1 MELKIYNPQEDGF
14 LQSIDWNFE
23 DLKAEITQ
31 KSNEYMNLVYSDDQ
45 IKEAKKDRASLNK
58 LISALEAKRKEIKKQ
73 VMIPY
78 EDFEKKEKELVSII
92 QQAVDNIDSQIKG
105 YEEGLRQEKL
115 KKVKE
120 IYKEAIGDLDRT
132 VPLKRI
138 FKDSWLNAST
148 TLKSIKEEIAAIY
161 AKVDADLKV
170 INKESSTYSYE
181 MKEEYLKTFD
191 LSAAMAKKQEL
202 EETARKK
209 ALFEEQKRKEA
220 EERERKLQEEA
231 AMVEQAGKPAA
242 AEIMPAPMDEPA
254 AAAPEPV
261 SPAAAE
267 APVVRRKRVVIA
279 ITANENQFGYLN
291 QVLSTLSKNAEKVEI
306 ISKEEI

>member
-14 LQSIDWNFE
+14 LKSIDWNFE

-45 IKEAKKDRASLNK
+45 IKEAKKDRAALNK

-78 EDFEKKEKELVSII
+78 EDFEKKEKELVGII
-92 QQAVDNIDSQIKG
+92 RQAVENIDSQIKG

-120 IYKEAIGDLDRT
+120 IYKEVIGDLDRT
-132 VPLKRI
+132 VPFERI
-138 FKDSWLNAST
+138 FRDAWLNAST
-148 TLKSIKEEIAAIY
+148 TLKSVKEEIAAIY

-220 EERERKLQEEA
+220 EERERKLREEA
-231 AMVEQAGKPAA
+231 ARVEQAGKPAA
-242 AEIMPAPMDEPA
+242 AEIMAEPMDEPEVA
-254 AAAPEPV
+254 ASEPV
-261 SPAAAE
+261 SPA
-267 APVVRRKRVVIA
+267 VRRKRVVIA
-279 ITANENQFGYLN
+279 ITANENQFEYLN

>member
-45 IKEAKKDRASLNK
+45 IKEAKKDRASFNK

-78 EDFEKKEKELVSII
+78 EDFEKKEKELVGII
-92 QQAVDNIDSQIKG
+92 RQAVDNIDSQIKG

-120 IYKEAIGDLDRT
+120 IYKESIGDLDRT
-132 VPLKRI
+132 VPLERI

-209 ALFEEQKRKEA
+209 ALFEEQKQKEA
-220 EERERKLQEEA
+220 EERERRLREEA
-231 AMVEQAGKPAA
+231 AMVERAGKPA
-242 AEIMPAPMDEPA
+242 AEIMPAPMEEPE

-267 APVVRRKRVVIA
+267 APVVRKKRVVIA

>member
-23 DLKAEITQ
+23 DLKAEIAQ

-78 EDFEKKEKELVSII
+78 EDFEKKEKELVGII
-92 QQAVDNIDSQIKG
+92 RQAVDNIDSQIKG

-120 IYKEAIGDLDRT
+120 IYKESIGDLDRT
-132 VPLKRI
+132 VPLERI

-148 TLKSIKEEIAAIY
+148 TLKSIKEEIVAIY

-220 EERERKLQEEA
+220 EERERKLREEA
-231 AMVEQAGKPAA
+231 AMVERAGKPAA
-242 AEIMPAPMDEPA
+242 TEIMPAPMDEPA
-254 AAAPEPV
+254 AAPEPV
-261 SPAAAE
+261 SPAAA
-267 APVVRRKRVVIA
+267 APTVRRKRVVIA

>member
-45 IKEAKKDRASLNK
+45 IKEAKKDRAALNK

-78 EDFEKKEKELVSII
+78 EDFEKKEKELVGII
-92 QQAVDNIDSQIKG
+92 RQAVDNIDSQIKG

-120 IYKEAIGDLDRT
+120 IYKESIGDLDRT
-132 VPLKRI
+132 VPLERI

-220 EERERKLQEEA
+220 EERERKLREEA
-231 AMVEQAGKPAA
+231 AMVERAGKPAA

-254 AAAPEPV
+254 AAPEPV
-261 SPAAAE
+261 SPAAE
-267 APVVRRKRVVIA
+267 APTVRKKRVVIA

>member
-45 IKEAKKDRASLNK
+45 IKEAKKDRAALNK

-78 EDFEKKEKELVSII
+78 EDFEKKEKELVGII
-92 QQAVDNIDSQIKG
+92 RQAVDNIDSQIKG

-120 IYKEAIGDLDRT
+120 IYKESIGDLDRA
-132 VPLKRI
+132 VPLERI

-161 AKVDADLKV
+161 VKVDADLKV

-220 EERERKLQEEA
+220 EERERKLREEA
-231 AMVEQAGKPAA
+231 ARVEQAGKPAA
-242 AEIMPAPMDEPA
+242 AEIMAAPMDEPEVA
-254 AAAPEPV
+254 ASEPV
-261 SPAAAE
+261 SPA
-267 APVVRRKRVVIA
+267 VRRKRVVIA
-279 ITANENQFGYLN
+279 ITANENQFKYLN

>member
-1 MELKIYNPQEDGF
+1 MELKIYNPREDGF

-45 IKEAKKDRASLNK
+45 IKEAKKDRAALNK

-78 EDFEKKEKELVSII
+78 EDFEKKEKELVGII
-92 QQAVDNIDSQIKG
+92 RQAVDNIDSQIKG

-120 IYKEAIGDLDRT
+120 IYKESIGDLDRT
-132 VPLKRI
+132 VPLERI

-220 EERERKLQEEA
+220 EERERRLREEA
-231 AMVEQAGKPAA
+231 AMVERAGKPAA

-254 AAAPEPV
+254 AAPEPV
-261 SPAAAE
+261 SPAAE
-267 APVVRRKRVVIA
+267 APTVRKKRVVIA

-306 ISKEEI
+306 ISKEEF

>member
-23 DLKAEITQ
+23 DLKAEIAQ

-45 IKEAKKDRASLNK
+45 IKEAKKDRAALNK
-58 LISALEAKRKEIKKQ
+58 LISALETKRKEIKKQ
-73 VMIPY
+73 VMVPY
-78 EDFEKKEKELVSII
+78 EDFEKKEKELVGII
-92 QQAVDNIDSQIKG
+92 RQAVDNIDSQIKG

-132 VPLKRI
+132 VPLERI

-191 LSAAMAKKQEL
+191 LSAAMAKQHER
-202 EETARKK
+202 EETARKN
-209 ALFEEQKRKEA
+209 ALFEEQ
-220 EERERKLQEEA
+220 
-231 AMVEQAGKPAA
+231 
-242 AEIMPAPMDEPA
+242 
-254 AAAPEPV
+254 
-261 SPAAAE
+261 
-267 APVVRRKRVVIA
+267 
-279 ITANENQFGYLN
+279 
-291 QVLSTLSKNAEKVEI
+291 
-306 ISKEEI
+306 

>member
-23 DLKAEITQ
+23 DLKAEIAQ

-45 IKEAKKDRASLNK
+45 IKEAKKDRAALNK

-78 EDFEKKEKELVSII
+78 EDFEKKEKELVGII
-92 QQAVDNIDSQIKG
+92 RQAVDNIDSQIKG

-120 IYKEAIGDLDRT
+120 IYKESIGDLDRT
-132 VPLKRI
+132 VPLERI
-138 FKDSWLNAST
+138 SKDSWLNAST

-170 INKESSTYSYE
+170 INKESSTYGYE

-220 EERERKLQEEA
+220 EERERRLREEA
-231 AMVEQAGKPAA
+231 AMVERAGKPA
-242 AEIMPAPMDEPA
+242 AEIMPAPMEEPE

-261 SPAAAE
+261 SPAAA

>member
-1 MELKIYNPQEDGF
+1 MP
-14 LQSIDWNFE
+14 
-23 DLKAEITQ
+23 
-31 KSNEYMNLVYSDDQ
+31 
-45 IKEAKKDRASLNK
+45 
-58 LISALEAKRKEIKKQ
+58 LE
-73 VMIPY
+73 
-78 EDFEKKEKELVSII
+78 
-92 QQAVDNIDSQIKG
+92 
-105 YEEGLRQEKL
+105 
-115 KKVKE
+115 
-120 IYKEAIGDLDRT
+120 
-132 VPLKRI
+132 RI

-148 TLKSIKEEIAAIY
+148 MLKSIKEEIAAIY

-170 INKESSTYSYE
+170 INKESSTYGYE

-209 ALFEEQKRKEA
+209 ALFEEQKQKEA
-220 EERERKLQEEA
+220 EERERKLREEA
-231 AMVEQAGKPAA
+231 ARVEQAGKPAA

-254 AAAPEPV
+254 A
-261 SPAAAE
+261 E
-267 APVVRRKRVVIA
+267 ASVVRRKRVVIA

>member
-1 MELKIYNPQEDGF
+1 
-14 LQSIDWNFE
+14 
-23 DLKAEITQ
+23 
-31 KSNEYMNLVYSDDQ
+31 
-45 IKEAKKDRASLNK
+45 
-58 LISALEAKRKEIKKQ
+58 
-73 VMIPY
+73 MIPY

-120 IYKEAIGDLDRT
+120 IYKESIGDLDRT

-242 AEIMPAPMDEPA
+242 AEIMPAPMEEPA

-261 SPAAAE
+261 SPAAA
-267 APVVRRKRVVIA
+267 APTVRRKRVVIA

>member
-23 DLKAEITQ
+23 DLKAEIAQ

-78 EDFEKKEKELVSII
+78 EDFEKKEKELVGII
-92 QQAVDNIDSQIKG
+92 RQAVDNIDSQIKG

-132 VPLKRI
+132 VPLERI

-209 ALFEEQKRKEA
+209 ALFEEQKQKEA
-220 EERERKLQEEA
+220 EERERRLREEA
-231 AMVEQAGKPAA
+231 AMVERAGKPA
-242 AEIMPAPMDEPA
+242 AEIMPAPMEEPE

-261 SPAAAE
+261 SPAAA

>member
-45 IKEAKKDRASLNK
+45 IKEAKKDRAALNK

-78 EDFEKKEKELVSII
+78 EDFEKKEKELVGII
-92 QQAVDNIDSQIKG
+92 RQAVDNIDSQIKG

-132 VPLKRI
+132 VPLERI

-170 INKESSTYSYE
+170 INKESSTYGYE

-209 ALFEEQKRKEA
+209 ALFEEQKQKEA
-220 EERERKLQEEA
+220 EERERKLREEA
-231 AMVEQAGKPAA
+231 GRPAA

-254 AAAPEPV
+254 AAAPELV

>member
-78 EDFEKKEKELVSII
+78 EDFEKKEKELVGII
-92 QQAVDNIDSQIKG
+92 RQAVDNIDSQIKG

-132 VPLKRI
+132 VPLERI

-209 ALFEEQKRKEA
+209 ALFEEQKQKEA
-220 EERERKLQEEA
+220 EERERRLREEA
-231 AMVEQAGKPAA
+231 AMVERAGKPA
-242 AEIMPAPMDEPA
+242 AEIMPAPMEEPEA
-254 AAAPEPV
+254 AEPEPV
-261 SPAAAE
+261 SPAAA

>member
-45 IKEAKKDRASLNK
+45 IKEAKKDRAALNK

-120 IYKEAIGDLDRT
+120 IYKESIGDLDRT

-191 LSAAMAKKQEL
+191 LSAAMAKK
-202 EETARKK
+202 TGVGRDS
-209 ALFEEQKRKEA
+209 QKESPVRGAEA
-220 EERERKLQEEA
+220 ERSRR
-231 AMVEQAGKPAA
+231 AGA
-242 AEIMPAPMDEPA
+242 
-254 AAAPEPV
+254 
-261 SPAAAE
+261 
-267 APVVRRKRVVIA
+267 
-279 ITANENQFGYLN
+279 
-291 QVLSTLSKNAEKVEI
+291 
-306 ISKEEI
+306 

>member
-1 MELKIYNPQEDGF
+1 M
-14 LQSIDWNFE
+14 
-23 DLKAEITQ
+23 
-31 KSNEYMNLVYSDDQ
+31 V
-45 IKEAKKDRASLNK
+45 
-58 LISALEAKRKEIKKQ
+58 
-73 VMIPY
+73 PY
-78 EDFEKKEKELVSII
+78 EDFEKKEKELVGII
-92 QQAVDNIDSQIKG
+92 RQAVDNIDSQIKG

-120 IYKEAIGDLDRT
+120 IYKEAIGDLDRA
-132 VPLKRI
+132 VPFEKI

-148 TLKSIKEEIAAIY
+148 TLKSIKEEITAIY

-170 INKESSTYSYE
+170 INKESSTYGYE
-181 MKEEYLKTFD
+181 MKEEYLRTFD

-209 ALFEEQKRKEA
+209 ALFEGQKRKEA
-220 EERERKLQEEA
+220 EERERKLREEA
-231 AMVEQAGKPAA
+231 TRVEQAGKPAA
-242 AEIMPAPMDEPA
+242 AEIMPAPMDGP

-261 SPAAAE
+261 APETTSPAAAG
-267 APVVRRKRVVIA
+267 APAVRRKRVVIA

-291 QVLSTLSKNAEKVEI
+291 KVLSTLSKNAEKVEI

>member
-14 LQSIDWNFE
+14 LKSIDWNFE

-45 IKEAKKDRASLNK
+45 IKEAKKDRAALNK

-78 EDFEKKEKELVSII
+78 EDFEKKEKELVGII
-92 QQAVDNIDSQIKG
+92 RQAVDNIDSQIKG

-132 VPLKRI
+132 VPLERI

-170 INKESSTYSYE
+170 INKESSTYGYE

-209 ALFEEQKRKEA
+209 ALFEEQKQKEA
-220 EERERKLQEEA
+220 EERERKLREEA
-231 AMVEQAGKPAA
+231 GRPAA

-254 AAAPEPV
+254 AAAPELV

>member
-73 VMIPY
+73 VMVPY
-78 EDFEKKEKELVSII
+78 EDFEKKEKELVGII

-170 INKESSTYSYE
+170 INKESSTYS
-181 MKEEYLKTFD
+181 
-191 LSAAMAKKQEL
+191 
-202 EETARKK
+202 
-209 ALFEEQKRKEA
+209 
-220 EERERKLQEEA
+220 
-231 AMVEQAGKPAA
+231 
-242 AEIMPAPMDEPA
+242 
-254 AAAPEPV
+254 
-261 SPAAAE
+261 
-267 APVVRRKRVVIA
+267 
-279 ITANENQFGYLN
+279 
-291 QVLSTLSKNAEKVEI
+291 
-306 ISKEEI
+306 

>member
-23 DLKAEITQ
+23 DLRAEIAQ
-31 KSNEYMNLVYSDDQ
+31 KSNEYMNLVYNDDQ

-78 EDFEKKEKELVSII
+78 EDFKKKEKELVGII
-92 QQAVDNIDSQIKG
+92 RQAVDNIDSQIKG

-132 VPLKRI
+132 VPLERI

-209 ALFEEQKRKEA
+209 ALFEEQKQKEA
-220 EERERKLQEEA
+220 EERERRLREEA
-231 AMVEQAGKPAA
+231 AMVERAGKPA
-242 AEIMPAPMDEPA
+242 AEIMPAPMEEPE

-261 SPAAAE
+261 SPAAA

>member
-23 DLKAEITQ
+23 DLKTEIAQ

-45 IKEAKKDRASLNK
+45 IKEAKKDRAALNK

-73 VMIPY
+73 VMVPY
-78 EDFEKKEKELVSII
+78 EDFEKKEKELVGII
-92 QQAVDNIDSQIKG
+92 WQAVDNIDRQIKG

-120 IYKEAIGDLDRT
+120 IYKEAIRDLDRA
-132 VPLKRI
+132 VPFERI

-148 TLKSIKEEIAAIY
+148 TLKSIKEEIVAVY
-161 AKVDADLKV
+161 MKVDADLKV

-220 EERERKLQEEA
+220 EEREHKLREEA
-231 AMVEQAGKPAA
+231 ARVEQAGKPAA
-242 AEIMPAPMDEPA
+242 TEIISGPMDESE
-254 AAAPEPV
+254 AAAPEAV
-261 SPAAAE
+261 SSTEVPTI
-267 APVVRRKRVVIA
+267 RRKRVVIA

-291 QVLSTLSKNAEKVEI
+291 QVLLTLSKNAEKVEI
-306 ISKEEI
+306 ISKEEF

>member
-14 LQSIDWNFE
+14 LKSIDWNFE

-45 IKEAKKDRASLNK
+45 IKEAKKDRAALNK

-92 QQAVDNIDSQIKG
+92 RQAVDNIDGQIKG

-132 VPLKRI
+132 VPLERI

-170 INKESSTYSYE
+170 INKESSTYGYE

-209 ALFEEQKRKEA
+209 ALFEEQKQKEA
-220 EERERKLQEEA
+220 EERERKLREEA
-231 AMVEQAGKPAA
+231 GRPAA

-254 AAAPEPV
+254 AAAPELV

>member
-23 DLKAEITQ
+23 DLKAEIAQ

-45 IKEAKKDRASLNK
+45 IKEAKKDRAALNK
-58 LISALEAKRKEIKKQ
+58 LISALETKRKEIKKQ
-73 VMIPY
+73 VMVPY
-78 EDFEKKEKELVSII
+78 EDFEKKEKELVGII
-92 QQAVDNIDSQIKG
+92 RQAVDNIDSQIKG

-132 VPLKRI
+132 VPLERI

-209 ALFEEQKRKEA
+209 ALFEEQKQKEA
-220 EERERKLQEEA
+220 EERERRLREEA
-231 AMVEQAGKPAA
+231 AMVERAGKPA
-242 AEIMPAPMDEPA
+242 AEIMPAPMEEPE

-261 SPAAAE
+261 SPAAA

>member
-23 DLKAEITQ
+23 DLKAEIAQ
-31 KSNEYMNLVYSDDQ
+31 KSNEYMHLVYSDDQ

-78 EDFEKKEKELVSII
+78 EDFEKKEKELVGII
-92 QQAVDNIDSQIKG
+92 RQAVDNIDSQIKG

-120 IYKEAIGDLDRT
+120 IYKESIGDLDRT
-132 VPLKRI
+132 VPLERI

-148 TLKSIKEEIAAIY
+148 TLKSIKEEIVAIY

-220 EERERKLQEEA
+220 EERERKLREEA
-231 AMVEQAGKPAA
+231 AMVERAGKPAA
-242 AEIMPAPMDEPA
+242 TEIMPAPMDEPA
-254 AAAPEPV
+254 AAPEPV
-261 SPAAAE
+261 SPAAA
-267 APVVRRKRVVIA
+267 APTVRRKRVVIA

>member
-45 IKEAKKDRASLNK
+45 IKEAKKDRAALNK

-78 EDFEKKEKELVSII
+78 EDFEKKEKELVGII
-92 QQAVDNIDSQIKG
+92 RQAVDNIDSQIKG

-120 IYKEAIGDLDRT
+120 IYKESIGDLDRT
-132 VPLKRI
+132 VPLERI

-220 EERERKLQEEA
+220 EERERRLREEA
-231 AMVEQAGKPAA
+231 AIVERAGKPV
-242 AEIMPAPMDEPA
+242 AEIMPAPMEEPE
-254 AAAPEPV
+254 AAAPEPA
-261 SPAAAE
+261 SSAAA
-267 APVVRRKRVVIA
+267 APTVRRKRVVIA

-306 ISKEEI
+306 ISKEEF

>member
-14 LQSIDWNFE
+14 LKSIDWNFE
-23 DLKAEITQ
+23 DLRAEIAQ
-31 KSNEYMNLVYSDDQ
+31 KSNEYMNLVYNDDQ

-78 EDFEKKEKELVSII
+78 EDFEKKEKELVGII
-92 QQAVDNIDSQIKG
+92 RQAVDNIDSQIKG

-132 VPLKRI
+132 VPLERI

-209 ALFEEQKRKEA
+209 ALFEEQKQKEA
-220 EERERKLQEEA
+220 EERERRLREEA
-231 AMVEQAGKPAA
+231 AMVERAGKPA
-242 AEIMPAPMDEPA
+242 AEIMPAPMEEPE

-261 SPAAAE
+261 SPAAA

>member
-45 IKEAKKDRASLNK
+45 IKEAKKDRAALNK

-78 EDFEKKEKELVSII
+78 EDFEKKEKELVGII
-92 QQAVDNIDSQIKG
+92 RQAVDNIDSQIKG

-132 VPLKRI
+132 VPLERI

-170 INKESSTYSYE
+170 INKESSTYGYE

-220 EERERKLQEEA
+220 EERERRLREEA
-231 AMVEQAGKPAA
+231 AMVERAGKPAA

-254 AAAPEPV
+254 TAPEPE
-261 SPAAAE
+261 SPAAA

>member
-23 DLKAEITQ
+23 DLKAEIAQ

-45 IKEAKKDRASLNK
+45 IKEAKKDRAALNK

-92 QQAVDNIDSQIKG
+92 RQAVDNIDGQIKG

-132 VPLKRI
+132 VPLERI

-170 INKESSTYSYE
+170 INKESSTYGYE

-191 LSAAMAKKQEL
+191 LSAAMVKKQEL

-209 ALFEEQKRKEA
+209 ALFEEQEQKEA
-220 EERERKLQEEA
+220 EERERRLREEA
-231 AMVEQAGKPAA
+231 ARVEQAGRPAA
-242 AEIMPAPMDEPA
+242 AEIMPAPMDELA